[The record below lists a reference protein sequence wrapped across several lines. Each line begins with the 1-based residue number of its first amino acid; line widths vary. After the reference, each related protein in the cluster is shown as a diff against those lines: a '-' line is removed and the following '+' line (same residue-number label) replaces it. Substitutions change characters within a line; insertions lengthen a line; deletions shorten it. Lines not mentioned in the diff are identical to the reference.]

1 MKPTKKRTIRRR
13 LLAMALAAATAFSLA
28 ACGNSSGGETEKK
41 EWVWVPEFVTI
52 EDETVSYYDMQ
63 LVGDALCYQSYDY
76 DEETG
81 ESTQSICK
89 YALADGSI
97 TKTPLSYAE
106 EKNWN
111 LNRVAFAQDGSMYGV
126 TNVYNEDYTKSETFL
141 CKFDADGKQ
150 IFAEDMTDLVADS
163 YTDSIAIDG
172 DGRVYVTGEAN
183 IWLFDADGNNRG
195 TVALGSDI
203 NWIRSMGR
211 GKDGKMYI
219 CYYGSNGDTAL
230 CDIDFDGKKVG
241 NTYENLSLIHI

>member
-111 LNRVAFAQDGSMYGV
+111 LNREYLLAIGIELAQERLGLGV
-126 TNVYNEDYTKSETFL
+126 VLIIDIGDAVHAAVLGKGHAVQVPVLLL
-141 CKFDADGKQ
+141 C
-150 IFAEDMTDLVADS
+150 V
-163 YTDSIAIDG
+163 
-172 DGRVYVTGEAN
+172 R
-183 IWLFDADGNNRG
+183 
-195 TVALGSDI
+195 
-203 NWIRSMGR
+203 
-211 GKDGKMYI
+211 
-219 CYYGSNGDTAL
+219 
-230 CDIDFDGKKVG
+230 
-241 NTYENLSLIHI
+241 